1 MYPIITYQR
10 DEQRRDIFRSWLNGQ
25 PQLDD
30 DPLIERAFYYSKN
43 EEHGVY
49 SGAALLRDFSQQ
61 IDAFDADLWLIVTT
75 GKLTLRFSNGDEIN
89 VTAEESL
96 VIPRG
101 AQFAL
106 RSEAGTRVW
115 FTAYQPEAI
124 ADGHIDAPPLSLAG
138 GHATAQPFKVDADVE
153 LDPIDGP
160 AADLITS
167 AERPTVH
174 RRVVYLSADGKFSVG
189 IWQATAYTRRLAA
202 FGDYELMYPIQGEIE
217 LSNALGESFVY
228 GPGQGVVVN
237 RGVSNAWHSTG
248 LVKKIYSKIS
258 V

>member
-1 MYPIITYQR
+1 MYPIITYHR
-10 DEQRRDIFRSWLNGQ
+10 DEQRRDIFRSWLDGR
-25 PQLDD
+25 PQLDED
-30 DPLIERAFYYSKN
+30 LLIERAFYYSKN
-43 EEHGVY
+43 EQHGVY
-49 SGAALLRDFSQQ
+49 SGFANLRDFSQQ
-61 IDAFDADLWLIVTT
+61 IDAFDADLWLIVI
-75 GKLTLRFSNGDEIN
+75 GGRLTLRLSNGDEI
-89 VTAEESL
+89 TANAEDSL

-115 FTAYQPEAI
+115 FSAYQPEAI
-124 ADGHIDAPPLSLAG
+124 ADGHSDAPPFSLDAG
-138 GHATAQPFKVDADVE
+138 PATAQPFKVDADVE
-153 LDPIDGP
+153 LGLIDGP
-160 AADLITS
+160 AADLISS

-174 RRVVYLSADGKFSVG
+174 RRVLYLSADGKFSVG
-189 IWQATAYTRRLAA
+189 IWQATPYTRRLAA
-202 FGDYELMYPIQGEIE
+202 FGDYELMYPVQGEIE

-228 GPGQGVVVN
+228 GPGQGVAVN

>member
-1 MYPIITYQR
+1 MYPIITYHR
-10 DEQRRDIFRSWLNGQ
+10 DEQRRDIFRSWLDGR
-25 PQLDD
+25 PQLDED
-30 DPLIERAFYYSKN
+30 LLIERAFYYSKN
-43 EEHGVY
+43 EQHGVY
-49 SGAALLRDFSQQ
+49 SGFANLRDFSQQ
-61 IDAFDADLWLIVTT
+61 IDAFDADLWLIVI
-75 GKLTLRFSNGDEIN
+75 GGRLTLRLSNGDEI
-89 VTAEESL
+89 TANAEDSL

-115 FTAYQPEAI
+115 FSAYQPEAI
-124 ADGHIDAPPLSLAG
+124 ADGHSD
-138 GHATAQPFKVDADVE
+138 AQPFKVDADVE
-153 LDPIDGP
+153 LGLIDGP
-160 AADLITS
+160 AADLISS

-174 RRVVYLSADGKFSVG
+174 RRVLYLSADGKFSVG
-189 IWQATAYTRRLAA
+189 IWQATPYTRRQAA
-202 FGDYELMYPIQGEIE
+202 FGDYELMYPVQGEIE

-228 GPGQGVVVN
+228 GPGQGVAVN